1 MAVTQTD
8 TQNTDLQEILLALR
22 LEDFD
27 LGSVLE
33 AVEEMILD
41 AGDPGDDGFV
51 ARGHAD
57 VEIGGGSE
65 IRVKFALWG
74 EGEEPLDEDDYL
86 TLDVTPVF
94 RGQNSTD
101 YTLIVVT
108 PPSVAHDL
116 VWQKVLKAELLDA
129 IHGKARRE
137 LAFLGLADD
146 TGL

>member
-8 TQNTDLQEILLALR
+8 AQNTDLQEILLALR

-27 LGSVLE
+27 LAPVLE
-33 AVEEMILD
+33 AVEDMILD
-41 AGDPGDDGFV
+41 AGISDKDGFV

-57 VEIGGGSE
+57 IKIGGGSE
-65 IRVKFALWG
+65 IRVRFALWG
-74 EGEEPLDEDDYL
+74 DGEEPLDEDDYL

-94 RGQNSTD
+94 HGQNATD
-101 YTLIVVT
+101 YKLIVVT

-116 VWQKVLKAELLDA
+116 VWQKHLRSEILDA
-129 IHGKARRE
+129 IHGKAKRE

>member
-1 MAVTQTD
+1 MAITQTD
-8 TQNTDLQEILLALR
+8 AQNTDLQEILLALR

-27 LGSVLE
+27 LTPVLE
-33 AVEEMILD
+33 AVEEMVLD
-41 AGDPGDDGFV
+41 AGDPDNDGFV

-57 VEIGGGSE
+57 IEIGGGAE

-94 RGQNSTD
+94 QGQNSTD
-101 YTLIVVT
+101 HTLIVVT

-137 LAFLGLADD
+137 LAFLGLADG

>member
-8 TQNTDLQEILLALR
+8 AQNTDLPEILLALR

-27 LGSVLE
+27 LEPVLE
-33 AVEEMILD
+33 AVEEIILD
-41 AGDPGDDGFV
+41 AGDPDKDGFV

-65 IRVKFALWG
+65 IRIKFALWG
-74 EGEEPLDEDDYL
+74 EGEEPIDEDDYL

-94 RGQNSTD
+94 QGQTSTD

-116 VWQKVLKAELLDA
+116 VWQKVLKAEILDA

-137 LAFLGLADD
+137 LAFLGLTNN